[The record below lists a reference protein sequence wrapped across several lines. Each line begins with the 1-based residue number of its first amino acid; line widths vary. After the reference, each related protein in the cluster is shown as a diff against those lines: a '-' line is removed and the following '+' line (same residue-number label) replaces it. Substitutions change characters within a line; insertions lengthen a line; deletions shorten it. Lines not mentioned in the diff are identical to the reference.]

1 MKFNPLNQRNI
12 STQIADDPS
21 VRTKSTKPAYFELTF
36 SKCASG
42 PAGRFKVYIELNS
55 GDSDLLL
62 GNFTE
67 EKSHAI
73 VRRTG
78 ILDFLPRGLKSD
90 WPRFGKILDCSFE
103 SLELE
108 TKPTYIHGHNVWIL

>member
-1 MKFNPLNQRNI
+1 MKAAGGP
-12 STQIADDPS
+12 SAQIESA
-21 VRTKSTKPAYFELTF
+21 KPAYFELTF

-42 PAGRFKVYIELNS
+42 SADKIRVYIELNS
-55 GDSDLLL
+55 GDTDLLL

-108 TKPTYIHGHNVWIL
+108 IKPTYINGHNVWIV